1 MKSVFLGKVLFY
13 IYLAVFAGLSVF
25 FCIFLQQTYREYT
38 TLKHRQEQYTRQVE
52 QAEQELA
59 YKKHYYENLHNNPE
73 FVERVVRQKL
83 GYAKPGE
90 ILFRFERED

>member
-1 MKSVFLGKVLFY
+1 MKSVSVGKILFY
-13 IYLAVFAGLSVF
+13 IYLGVLAALAVF

-38 TLKHRQEQYTRQVE
+38 TLKQRQAQYERQLE

-59 YKKHYYENLHNNPE
+59 YKKHYYENLLNNPE

-83 GYAKPGE
+83 GYARPGE